1 MTARGS
7 TVGVP
12 SGPRISPVAPAMLA
26 FTACSE
32 PRPGAQWRER
42 FLTQR
47 DAYRSWYLG
56 AGDAAR
62 PSLEVCEAKLA
73 EFMPELVPV
82 YHALV
87 ELAGGDEV
95 DARMLSLYDPPPF
108 ITGCSQAAWVR
119 GTPVL
124 IRTYDYPISRLEGV
138 LVQTAWSGRRVIG
151 MSDCLWGLLDGVN
164 DDGLAV
170 SLTFGGRTV
179 SGEGFA
185 IPLVV
190 RYILETCASVT
201 EACAVL
207 ARVPVHASQNV
218 TLVDR
223 TGDYMTAYVSP
234 DRPLRL
240 IKTPVTTNH
249 QGAVEWPEYEQVVHS
264 VDRESHLLTLVGDP
278 TMTAERLQDAF
289 LQPPIQS
296 SGHRSGT
303 GTLYTASY
311 YPGDGRVQ
319 LRWPSGEQWT
329 ESFDAFVARQHTEIY
344 DAPAEDPPAAY
355 GPAR

>member
-1 MTARGS
+1 MTARGA

-12 SGPRISPVAPAMLA
+12 TGPPRPAAPPAMLT
-26 FTACSE
+26 FTARSE
-32 PRPGAQWRER
+32 LRPGAEWRER
-42 FLTQR
+42 FLAQR
-47 DAYRSWYLG
+47 EVYRAWYLG

-62 PSLEVCEAKLA
+62 PPLEVCEAQLA
-73 EFMPELVPV
+73 QHMPELVPIHRKLV
-82 YHALV
+82 AL
-87 ELAGGDEV
+87 ADGDQL
-95 DARMLSLYDPPPF
+95 DARMLSLFDPPPF

-124 IRTYDYPISRLEGV
+124 IRNYDYPISRLEGV
-138 LVQTAWSGRRVIG
+138 LVQTEWSGRRVIG
-151 MSDCLWGLLDGVN
+151 MSDCMWGLLDGVN

-170 SLTFGGRTV
+170 SLTFGGRAVT
-179 SGEGFA
+179 GPGFA

-190 RYILETCASVT
+190 RYMLETCSSVS

-207 ARVPVHASQNV
+207 ARVPVHTSQNL

-223 TGDYMTAYVSP
+223 TGDYMTAYVAP

-249 QGAVEWPEYEQVVHS
+249 QGGVEWPEYEHVVRS
-264 VDRESHLLTLVGDP
+264 VERESCLLGLVADP

-289 LQPPIQS
+289 RRAPVHS
-296 SGHRSGT
+296 SDHRAGT

-311 YPGDGRVQ
+311 YPGEGRVE
-319 LRWPSGEQWT
+319 LRWPSGGQWT
-329 ESFDAFVARQHTEIY
+329 ESFDAFVPLEHTEIY
-344 DAPAEDPPAAY
+344 AA
-355 GPAR
+355 R